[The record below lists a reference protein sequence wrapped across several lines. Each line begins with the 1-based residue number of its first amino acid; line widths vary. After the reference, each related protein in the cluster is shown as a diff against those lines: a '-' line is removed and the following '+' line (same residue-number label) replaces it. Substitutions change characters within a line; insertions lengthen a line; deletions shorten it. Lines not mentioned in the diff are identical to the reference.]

1 MFTKKKGNLAGIVR
15 KESFKNTHTHVIL
28 LFYFLKQCHM
38 RVSPIKIMDYKS
50 FKDFT
55 SWLLVQNVVQR
66 DFMSFMCV
74 YFNFSCNL

>member
-28 LFYFLKQCHM
+28 FCFLKQCHM
-38 RVSPIKIMDYKS
+38 RVSAIKIMDYKS

-55 SWLLVQNVVQR
+55 SWLLVQNVVQ
-66 DFMSFMCV
+66 
-74 YFNFSCNL
+74 